1 MSRLQ
6 IDLDDEVL
14 SRAERLAGER
24 GITIEQLLLE
34 LLEQALTPPPIA
46 NDPVLGLFCDEPDL
60 MDQVTEDAL
69 RTRENWPMRLPH
81 G

>member
-46 NDPVLGLFCDEPDL
+46 NDPVLGLFSDEPDL

>member
-6 IDLDDEVL
+6 LDLDDEVL
-14 SRAERLAGER
+14 SRAERLAVQR
-24 GITIEQLLLE
+24 GITIEQLLVL
-34 LLEQALTPPPIA
+34 LLEQAISPPPIA
-46 NDPVLGLFCDEPDL
+46 CDPILGLFSDEPDL

-69 RTRENWPMRLPH
+69 HTRENWPMRLPH